1 MRNRH
6 SIRLWL
12 DRTISGGIWKQV
24 LVAFVLFGIVFVI
37 LGIAYSVS
45 LQRCAFNQTF
55 ADMSSPISLRS
66 ILYDTENKGLQ
77 FPHNWLVWSAYILGT
92 ILLSGVLIATITNG
106 LRTRSDRFRKG
117 DVRYRFRGHIVF
129 LGYDDM
135 VIGMIKRLCV
145 KTQSRIVVAVAGDA
159 AKCYDMLYPS
169 LDKQERR
176 RVVVLRANR
185 CNRVDLR
192 RLRVGKASA
201 VYIIGEPGEET
212 RDTLN
217 MNSFNEI
224 SKLCPKTMPECY
236 VNISHQ
242 STFALF
248 QTYAGSGDKQF
259 DAALAHFHSF
269 NFYNEWARLMVTGEY
284 SGLNSSSHIDSR
296 TGDSICDHP
305 EKQVHLVIVG
315 MTQMGEALAR
325 EAAFVCH
332 YPGYLKCGT
341 KTRITFIDKAARER
355 MTSSVSQYHHLFDH
369 CCYTFQNLNSGV
381 GAVEEHKPKAE
392 KDFLDIEFEFIESN
406 VESPSVRDKF
416 VEWAADTK
424 QYLTLAICFESSHH
438 GIATALYLPD
448 AVVENNIPIWV
459 YQSAQGD
466 LASYLKGSKFSN
478 VVAFGMSGEE
488 IPNRFDSE
496 DIVCAQRLNHF
507 YLHLKDT
514 EVDYSN
520 KEIIRGEWKS
530 SLVFDRWSSL
540 YNVAAIPVKLKGIG
554 GIDKLKNRIE
564 DVARV
569 EHNRW
574 NVEKLLMGFRAT
586 TPEEHARVLTLGKD
600 EKKRMKKHLFAHDDI
615 RPFDDLPD
623 DVAIIDR
630 RMSREI
636 PKLIGRVN

>member
-1 MRNRH
+1 MKNRH

-12 DRTISGGIWKQV
+12 DRTISGRIWKQIV
-24 LVAFVLFGIVFVI
+24 VAFVLFGIVFVI
-37 LGIAYSVS
+37 LGVAYSAS
-45 LQRCAFNQTF
+45 LQRRAFDQAF

-66 ILYDTENKGLQ
+66 ILYDTPNSGSK
-77 FPHNWLVWSAYILGT
+77 FPDNLLVWSAYILGT

-129 LGYDDM
+129 LGYDEM
-135 VIGMIKRLCV
+135 VVGMIKNLCV
-145 KTQSRIVVAVAGDA
+145 KTRPRIVVAVAGDA
-159 AKCYDMLYPS
+159 AKSYDMLYPR
-169 LDKQERR
+169 LDKRERR
-176 RVVVLRANR
+176 CVVVMRANR
-185 CNRVDLR
+185 CNQVDLR
-192 RLRVGKASA
+192 RLRIGKASE
-201 VYIIGEPGEET
+201 VYIVGEAGEET

-217 MNSFNEI
+217 MNSFNLI
-224 SKLCPKTMPECY
+224 SKLCHKTMPECY

-248 QTYAGSGDKQF
+248 QTFAGSGDKQF

-269 NFYNEWARLMVTGEY
+269 NYYDEWARLMVTGKY

-355 MTSSVSQYHHLFDH
+355 MTSFVGQYHHLFDH
-369 CCYTFQNLNSGV
+369 CCYTYQNLNSGV
-381 GAVEEHKPKAE
+381 GAVEEHRPEVE

-406 VESPSVRDKF
+406 VESPFVRDKF
-416 VEWAADTK
+416 VEWAADKK

-438 GIATALYLPD
+438 GIATALYMPD
-448 AVVENNIPIWV
+448 AVVENNIPVWV
-459 YQSAQGD
+459 YQSAQGV

-478 VVAFGMSGEE
+478 VVAFGMSGED
-488 IPNRFDSE
+488 ISNRSVSE

-507 YLHLKDT
+507 YWHHKDKV
-514 EVDYSN
+514 VDYSDE
-520 KEIIRGEWKS
+520 KSIRDEWES
-530 SLVFDRWSSL
+530 GHIYDRWSSL

-554 GIDKLKNRIE
+554 GIEKLENRIE
-564 DVARV
+564 DVANV

-586 TPEEHARVLTLGKD
+586 TPEEHAQIKAKGEEEKNSL
-600 EKKRMKKHLFAHDDI
+600 KKRLFAHDDI
-615 RPFDDLPD
+615 RPFADLELATAD
-623 DVAIIDR
+623 IDR